1 MGNWLVDEMDKKTKI
16 SFQCSISNK
25 IRYHRNIC
33 VPILESVLQEYVKA
47 FCAPP
52 MHTLALLRVG
62 DSYRRYAVILH
73 IIHKTFSFDSRYGIN
88 I

>member
-1 MGNWLVDEMDKKTKI
+1 MKWIKRLQNKN
-16 SFQCSISNK
+16 FQFSIMNK
-25 IRYHRNIC
+25 IRYHRNIS

-52 MHTLALLRVG
+52 MHTLALLRMG
-62 DSYRRYAVILH
+62 NSYRRYAVIYKLFTKH
-73 IIHKTFSFDSRYGIN
+73 SRYGIN